1 MSWGSSQLGLGELHT
16 ENPASGSTILFFHAK
31 MSWQSIE
38 CLSRHV
44 REKEKKQKC
53 QCAHDARRQVRGS
66 TNQYDSSSSDHVC
79 TNFKAIHPIAV
90 QRSESGP
97 KLWNETRINIVLE
110 QCPPP
115 PSWPEKFCHIP
126 NSETSAVQ
134 AAGLLTLKP
143 TDVRVRSP
151 TIKNKYSC
159 RRARPRCSSSLDPHK
174 KPLPGR
180 KYKMEPAWNHSITT
194 SWTGERLRES
204 ERD

>member
-1 MSWGSSQLGLGELHT
+1 MAIYRVVIKTRQG
-16 ENPASGSTILFFHAK
+16 K
-31 MSWQSIE
+31 
-38 CLSRHV
+38 R
-44 REKEKKQKC
+44 KKQKC

-115 PSWPEKFCHIP
+115 PIMAGKILPHPKFRDICCP
-126 NSETSAVQ
+126 GCG
-134 AAGLLTLKP
+134 AAHLK
-143 TDVRVRSP
+143 THRCACQISDHK
-151 TIKNKYSC
+151 KNKYSC
-159 RRARPRCSSSLDPHK
+159 RRARPGCSSSLDPHK

-180 KYKMEPAWNHSITT
+180 KYKMEPA
-194 SWTGERLRES
+194 
-204 ERD
+204 